1 MNLNV
6 AYPTP
11 AYAKLEL
18 AEVRRRIKAAKAIL
32 GNRLLILGHH
42 YQVDEVIEHADIVG
56 DSLQLSRAAA
66 ATNAELI
73 VFCGVH
79 FMAET
84 ADLLTAPHQQVFL
97 PNIDAGCSLADMAD
111 IAKVTLAWRTL
122 IDEWG
127 EQIVPI
133 TYINSAIELK
143 AFCGEHGG
151 AVCTSSN
158 AAAVLNW
165 AWQRQPR
172 VFFFPDQHL
181 GRNTAYRQGL
191 SLEQMVLYSQE
202 QIASKIG
209 PDVKLILWNGH
220 CCVHQEFRITFYQQ
234 LKQQRPE
241 VKIIVHPECN
251 FELARLADFMGST
264 EYIIKTIKAAATG
277 TSWAVATEVNLV
289 KRLQQQRPDLEIIL
303 PSDYDPRCRTMAMIT
318 PVHLLFQLE
327 NLVQGHY
334 INRVVVPEKLRQ
346 PALLA
351 VNRMLELT
359 R

>member
-1 MNLNV
+1 MNINV

-11 AYAKLEL
+11 AYANLES
-18 AEVRRRIKAAKAIL
+18 AEIKRRIKAAKAAL
-32 GNRLLILGHH
+32 CKRLLILGHH
-42 YQVDEVIEHADIVG
+42 YQVDAVVEHADFVG

-66 ATNAELI
+66 ATDAELI

-84 ADLLTAPHQQVFL
+84 ADLLTATDQQVFL

-111 IAKVTLAWRTL
+111 IDQVTRAWQVLTEKL
-122 IDEWG
+122 G
-127 EQIVPI
+127 EHIVPI

-158 AAAVLNW
+158 AAVVLDW
-165 AWQRQPR
+165 AWQRQPQ
-172 VFFFPDQHL
+172 VLFFPDQHL

-191 SLEQMVLYSQE
+191 SLDRIVLFPVDQSLD
-202 QIASKIG
+202 KIC

-220 CCVHQEFRITFYQQ
+220 CCVHQEFKAAFYQE
-234 LKQQRPE
+234 LKRQRPE

-251 FELARLADFMGST
+251 FELAQIADYMGST
-264 EYIIKTIKAAATG
+264 EYIIKTIKAAAPG

-303 PSDYDPRCRTMAMIT
+303 PDNYDPRCRTMAMIT

-327 NLVQGHY
+327 NLVEGNF
-334 INRVVVPEKLRQ
+334 INRVVVPDKLRH